1 MKRKIIV
8 ANWKMNLG
16 PKEARVLL
24 TDILGGFKKIKNQL
38 TAFDLVFC
46 PNVLALEKCDAII
59 GRQRISPL
67 AIFLGAQDCFWED
80 RGAYTGEI
88 SPLFL
93 KQLGCQY
100 VIVGHSER
108 RQFLGESLT
117 MINQK
122 LRAVLNNDMTP
133 ILCVSETFAE
143 RQSGARDYKIIEQV
157 GQAFDSIKLKP
168 SQKIIIA
175 YDPAWVVSSGQAI
188 TPEEAEYVI
197 RIIWQKMID
206 MYPLPIVRNNVS
218 FIYGGSVDENS
229 IEKFLS
235 QDTID
240 GVLVGAASLNP
251 DRFIRLCRL
260 IK

>member
-1 MKRKIIV
+1 MKKPIFV

-16 PKEARVLL
+16 PEEAKVLL
-24 TDILGGFKKIKNQL
+24 VDILGGLKKIKNQL

-46 PNVLALEKCDAII
+46 PDVLALKDCGAVIN
-59 GRQRISPL
+59 RQKISPL
-67 AIFLGAQDCFWED
+67 EIFLGAQNCFWED
-80 RGAYTGEI
+80 RGAYTGET

-93 KQLGCQY
+93 EKLGCRY
-100 VIVGHSER
+100 VMVGHSER
-108 RQFLGESLT
+108 RQFLAESPS

-133 ILCVSETFAE
+133 ILCVGETLEE

-157 GQAFDSIKLKP
+157 GQAFSGIKLRP
-168 SQKIIIA
+168 SQKIVIA
-175 YDPAWVVSSGQAI
+175 YDPVWITSSGQAI

-197 RIIWQKMID
+197 RIIWQKMLD
-206 MYPLPIVRNNVS
+206 LYPLPIVRHNIR
-218 FIYGGSVDENS
+218 FIYGGNVDENS
-229 IEKFLS
+229 IGKFLH
-235 QDTID
+235 QDTIS

-251 DRFIRLCRL
+251 DRFIRLCQL

>member
-1 MKRKIIV
+1 M

-16 PKEARVLL
+16 PKETTILL
-24 TDILGGFKKIKNQL
+24 SDILGGLKKNKNKL
-38 TAFDLVFC
+38 AAFDLVFC
-46 PNVLALEKCDAII
+46 PDVLALEECGKAI
-59 GRQRISPL
+59 GRQGKSIFEV
-67 AIFLGAQDCFWED
+67 FLGAQNCFWED

-93 KQLGCQY
+93 QQLGCEY

-108 RQFLGESLT
+108 REFLGESPT
-117 MINQK
+117 MIHQK
-122 LRAVLNNDMTP
+122 LKAVLNNNMTP
-133 ILCVSETFAE
+133 IICVGETFEE

-157 GQAFDSIKLKP
+157 GQAFNGIKLKP

-175 YDPAWVVSSGQAI
+175 YNPAWVGSSGQAI
-188 TPEEAEYVI
+188 APEEVEYVI
-197 RIIWQKMID
+197 RVIWQKMID
-206 MYPLPIVRNNVS
+206 MYPLPIVRNNTR
-218 FIYGGSVDENS
+218 FIYGSSVDENS

-240 GVLVGAASLNP
+240 GILIGAASLNP
-251 DRFIRLCRL
+251 DRFVRLCQL